1 MSASASEKVSAL
13 PKFTIGAGLIAAS
26 SIGVIHSDGMV
37 SQGGTIGVPICPAY
51 VENTHTDE
59 KELVDS
65 LQADISEDW
74 SEEKHGPELRKL
86 ILKKAKACGK
96 ISKADAAR
104 LSKLQ
109 NMRRETLPLAMSY
122 EEFIR
127 EYNRKIELQALIDA
141 LAEYKRKYETQ
152 VNA

>member
-1 MSASASEKVSAL
+1 MSASAMEKVSAL
-13 PKFTIGAGLIAAS
+13 PKFTIGAGFIAAS
-26 SIGVIHSDGMV
+26 SIGVIHADSMV
-37 SQGGTIGVPICPAY
+37 SQSGTIGVPICSAY

-65 LQADISEDW
+65 LQADISEYW

-86 ILKKAKACGK
+86 ILKKAKVCGK

-141 LAEYKRKYETQ
+141 LTEYKRKYETQ